1 MPIFGTPFEGPK
13 EGETEE
19 IRNFSGFDRSK
30 SERLLVIPTWAYR
43 LQRLKGQADK
53 RLERVGLR
61 PNCQQ
66 RLRLGRV

>member
-1 MPIFGTPFEGPK
+1 MPIFEPLLRVQRK
-13 EGETEE
+13 ENR
-19 IRNFSGFDRSK
+19 RNCFLSGFDRSK

-53 RLERVGLR
+53 RLERVGFR
-61 PNCQQ
+61 SNCQQ